1 LIHQAH
7 RLFFIKMAIKM
18 EAVPI
23 LPEDFPIL
31 SVDCYFTQKGE
42 VFSCRGLIHQAH
54 HLFFIKMAIK
64 MEAVPILPEDFP
76 ILSEDCYFTQK
87 GETFS

>member
-7 RLFFIKMAIKM
+7 RLFFIKMVKKM

-31 SVDCYFTQKGE
+31 PEDCYFTQKGE

-64 MEAVPILPEDFP
+64 MGKAP
-76 ILSEDCYFTQK
+76 LS
-87 GETFS
+87 TFKSSRAR

>member
-1 LIHQAH
+1 
-7 RLFFIKMAIKM
+7 MAIKM

-31 SVDCYFTQKGE
+31 PEDCYFTQKGE

-64 MEAVPILPEDFP
+64 MGKAP
-76 ILSEDCYFTQK
+76 LS
-87 GETFS
+87 TFKSSRAR